1 MRTRTYAGYFAMLMA
16 TFIFV
21 VSCASPE
28 KGTREFND
36 RVNSEKSQIRQL
48 IEDDECSLEDKI
60 RLISIDAQLNQMQG
74 ELNSMLNDFN
84 KSPSDAK
91 DKAIGDK
98 IIEHDTSSRKLF
110 DEVNEIR
117 KRCGKEERPQGVVEA
132 LAGQDIDVIRERG
145 LGRFGQDGQRT
156 ESGEASRVNDAFQR
170 TPSPVDEDGDGII
183 DEVEPRLPGLTPPSE
198 DRDGDGLPDIGEPDR
213 IRDVFSTRAPGA
225 GGGGAGGAIFT
236 EDPLTDLPDPTDEG
250 PGGFEERTFVPADP
264 SSRQAPT
271 FHPTHRTQF
280 HRLDVGEDTIAEDLP
295 LPGGLP
301 GTEFEDESGLQD
313 EPFDPLDFINEESQS
328 DPLSSG
334 VCYEEDERGCK
345 KSVEVANPDQ
355 DLMITNRSE
364 IYRKFF
370 SPPGAG
376 APPGD
381 DPVDPPPP
389 PPGGK
394 VDCGTVMSGFSDVGF
409 VAGAA
414 GVFSSASSCT
424 MIASSSCTNCVTIVV
439 SSGGTTSLS
448 VFPQGAS
455 VMFSA
460 ISVTLPPPGTPF
472 TTTVPATVFG
482 VSGMLTITV
491 TDGSS
496 ITASVVFMPN

>member
-1 MRTRTYAGYFAMLMA
+1 MRTKTYAGYLAMLMA

-28 KGTREFND
+28 KGSREFND

-48 IEDDECSLEDKI
+48 IEDDECSLEDKL
-60 RLISIDAQLNQMQG
+60 RLISIDAQLNEMQG
-74 ELNSMLNDFN
+74 ELNSMLGDFN
-84 KSPSDAK
+84 ESPSDAK

-98 IIEHDTSSRKLF
+98 IIEHDTSARKLF

-117 KRCGKEERPQGVVEA
+117 KRCGKEERPQGVVEV
-132 LAGQDIDVIRERG
+132 LAGQDIDDIRERES
-145 LGRFGQDGQRT
+145 GRLGQDVQST
-156 ESGEASRVNDAFQR
+156 ESGEVSRVNDAFRR
-170 TPSPVDEDGDGII
+170 TSPPVDEDGDGII
-183 DEVEPRLPGLTPPSE
+183 DEVEQSLPRLTSPTE
-198 DRDGDGLPDIGEPDR
+198 DRDGDGLSDVGEQGR
-213 IRDVFSTRAPGA
+213 ILDVFSTRVPGA
-225 GGGGAGGAIFT
+225 GGGGGGGVIHT
-236 EDPLTDLPDPTDEG
+236 GDPLTELPEVDPLGQTD
-250 PGGFEERTFVPADP
+250 
-264 SSRQAPT
+264 
-271 FHPTHRTQF
+271 
-280 HRLDVGEDTIAEDLP
+280 DTPPITEDLP
-295 LPGGLP
+295 LPGTSMVPRDPDTGEPIEGIEIGPGGEQVVIANTDGLRSMTDAQGVYQTYFSTP
-301 GTEFEDESGLQD
+301 GVVL
-313 EPFDPLDFINEESQS
+313 
-328 DPLSSG
+328 
-334 VCYEEDERGCK
+334 
-345 KSVEVANPDQ
+345 A
-355 DLMITNRSE
+355 
-364 IYRKFF
+364 
-370 SPPGAG
+370 
-376 APPGD
+376 PGD
-381 DPVDPPPP
+381 DPVDPP

-394 VDCGTVMSGFSDVGF
+394 VDCGTVMSGFSDVGGGFF

-455 VMFSA
+455 VMFSG